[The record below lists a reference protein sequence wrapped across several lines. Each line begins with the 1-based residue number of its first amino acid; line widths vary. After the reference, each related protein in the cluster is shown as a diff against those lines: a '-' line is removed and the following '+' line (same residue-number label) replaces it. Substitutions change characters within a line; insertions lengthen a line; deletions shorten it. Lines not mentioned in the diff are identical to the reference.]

1 MKKIFSIIKESI
13 INSFKVGLPDTTI
26 NRYQVESATK
36 NYVTSCFKT
45 LILVSLLFVLAQIYF
60 LIDDVIAGNFKPEYI
75 WNQYYGLGLIAEVL
89 ILFSSLITLLY
100 VCISIN
106 KEKDNYHHQ
115 KVTITLYYLIVTIGC
130 SLFVIAK
137 ILRNGGLMN
146 VHSSIIYII
155 LLLSVSPSYTRG
167 QNYVY
172 STILLLSILIPAIIV
187 GANPDVVTEEV
198 TSRELSGIGWVISN
212 MIFVIF
218 GALVIQYSYAKSIS
232 SKLKSVVLI
241 EANELLKQA
250 TETDE
255 LTQVPNRRAM
265 KMFIDMKEAEWKD
278 RKEGVAFLM
287 LDIDFFKKFND
298 FYGHLRGDECL
309 RRVAQAACIAAQNYN
324 GTVYRYGGEEFV
336 VIAENVEEVQALQLC
351 KEIHREIG
359 KLKISHEGIN
369 GDKETMLTV
378 SIGLNYETTFKRVSN
393 QWILDADQQL
403 YYAKHE
409 GRNCTAYRNA
419 LYNTYH
425 KVQAGEE
432 AKLTE

>member
-1 MKKIFSIIKESI
+1 MNFFRIIKENISE
-13 INSFKVGLPDTTI
+13 SFKTEIKDTTI
-26 NRYQVESATK
+26 TKYQFENATK
-36 NYVTSCFKT
+36 NYVATCFKT
-45 LILVSLLFVLAQIYF
+45 LILVSILFILAEAYF
-60 LIDDVIAGNFKPEYI
+60 LIDDIVQGNFRSEYI
-75 WNQYYGLGLIAEVL
+75 WKQYYGIGLIAEVL
-89 ILFSSLITLLY
+89 MIA
-100 VCISIN
+100 ISIIALIVSVISTT
-106 KEKDNYHHQ
+106 KETHNVSKQ
-115 KVTITLYYLIVTIGC
+115 KMFITFYYLSVTIGC

-146 VHSSIIYII
+146 VHSAVIYII

-167 QNYVY
+167 QNIFFPA
-172 STILLLSILIPAIIV
+172 ILLASIIIPSIIV
-187 GANPDVVTEEV
+187 AANPGLVSEEV
-198 TSRELSGIGWVISN
+198 LARELDGVGWIFN
-212 MIFVIF
+212 NAIFVIF
-218 GALVIQYSYAKSIS
+218 GAVVAEYSYATNMR
-232 SKLKSVVLI
+232 SKLKSIILM
-241 EANELLKQA
+241 ETNELLKQK

-255 LTQVPNRRAM
+255 LTQVANRRAM
-265 KMFIDMKEAEWKD
+265 KMYVDMKEAEWKD
-278 RKEGVAFLM
+278 KKEGVAFLM

-309 RRVAQAACIAAQNYN
+309 KRVAQAAVLAAQQYN
-324 GTVYRYGGEEFV
+324 GSVYRYGGEEFV
-336 VIAENVEEVQALQLC
+336 VIAENIEEAQALNLC
-351 KEIHREIG
+351 KEIHKEIG

-425 KVQAGEE
+425 KTVPGEE
-432 AKLTE
+432 AKRTT

>member
-1 MKKIFSIIKESI
+1 MKKIFEVIKSSIL
-13 INSFKVGLPDTTI
+13 NSFKVGLPDTTI
-26 NRYQVESATK
+26 NKYQVEAATK
-36 NYVTSCFKT
+36 NYVSSCFKT
-45 LILVSLLFVLAQIYF
+45 LILITILFILAQLYF
-60 LIDDVIAGNFKPEYI
+60 LIDDVVAGNFGSDYI
-75 WNQYYGLGLIAEVL
+75 WHQYYGIGLIAEVL
-89 ILFSSLITLLY
+89 ILVSSVIVLLY
-100 VCISIN
+100 VSLSIV
-106 KEKDNYHHQ
+106 KESENYHMQ
-115 KVTITLYYLIVTIGC
+115 KVTITLYYFVVTIGC

-146 VHSSIIYII
+146 VHSSTIYII
-155 LLLSVSPSYTRG
+155 LLLSVSPSYTRA
-167 QNYVY
+167 QNYVFPG
-172 STILLLSILIPAIIV
+172 ILLLANVIPAIVV
-187 GANPDVVTEEV
+187 GANPDVVTEDV
-198 TSRELSGIGWVISN
+198 IAKELEGFGWVLNN

-218 GALVIQYSYAKSIS
+218 GALVAQFSYAKSIS

-241 EANELLKQA
+241 EANELLKQK

-255 LTQVPNRRAM
+255 LTQVANRRAM
-265 KMFIDMKEAEWKD
+265 KMYIDMKEAEWKD

-309 RRVAQAACIAAQNYN
+309 KRVAQAACIAAQNYN
-324 GTVYRYGGEEFV
+324 GSVFRYGGEEFV
-336 VIAENVEEVQALQLC
+336 VIAENIEEAQALNLC
-351 KEIHREIG
+351 KEIHKEIG

-425 KVQAGEE
+425 KVLPGEE
-432 AKLTE
+432 AKRTD

>member
-1 MKKIFSIIKESI
+1 MKKIFEVIKSSIL
-13 INSFKVGLPDTTI
+13 NSFKVGLPDTSI
-26 NRYQVESATK
+26 NKYQVDSATK
-36 NYVTSCFKT
+36 NYVSSCFKT
-45 LILVSLLFVLAQIYF
+45 LILITLLFILAQVYF
-60 LIDDVIAGNFKPEYI
+60 LIDDIVAGNFGSYYI
-75 WNQYYGLGLIAEVL
+75 WNQYYGIGLIAEVL
-89 ILFSSLITLLY
+89 TITSSIIVLLY
-100 VCISIN
+100 VSLSIV
-106 KEKDNYHHQ
+106 KEKDNYHAQ
-115 KVTITLYYLIVTIGC
+115 KVTITTYYFIVTICC

-137 ILRNGGLMN
+137 TLRNGGLMN

-155 LLLSVSPSYTRG
+155 LLLSVSPSYTRA
-167 QNYVY
+167 QNYIFPG
-172 STILLLSILIPAIIV
+172 ILLLSIVIPAIMV
-187 GANPDVVTEEV
+187 AANPDLVTEEV
-198 TSRELSGIGWVISN
+198 VAKELDGIGWILNN

-218 GALVIQYSYAKSIS
+218 GALVAQFSYAKSIS

-241 EANELLKQA
+241 EANELLKQK

-255 LTQVPNRRAM
+255 LTQVANRRAM
-265 KMFIDMKEAEWKD
+265 KMYIDMKEAEWKD

-287 LDIDFFKKFND
+287 LDIDFFKKYND

-309 RRVAQAACIAAQNYN
+309 KRVAQAACIAAQNYN
-324 GTVYRYGGEEFV
+324 GSVFRYGGEEFV
-336 VIAENVEEVQALQLC
+336 VIAENVEEAQALNLC
-351 KEIHREIG
+351 KEIHKEIG

-425 KVQAGEE
+425 KVLPGEE
-432 AKLTE
+432 AKRTD